1 MNQPVGNR
9 TSWPKAERQALAM
22 VAQHQKELNQKL
34 CRFDRAL
41 ARKDVTKVQHFQWKS
56 RAVKVYNNL
65 KTKKNSYIVYKK
77 VCDREDYE
85 EAVILVKALEV
96 ASENY
101 PIARG
106 AKRLACSPK
115 DSSLQTLTHN

>member
-9 TSWPKAERQALAM
+9 TSCPKAERQVFAM
-22 VAQHQKELNQKL
+22 VEQHQKELDQKL

-85 EAVILVKALEV
+85 EAVILVKVLEV
-96 ASENY
+96 GLRELPN
-101 PIARG
+101 R
-106 AKRLACSPK
+106 KRSKAIGL
-115 DSSLQTLTHN
+115 